1 MKLSRHQLRKLI
13 FEAFE
18 KSVVNEEEVKKVFND
33 FEDAYFINY
42 VETANTS
49 SNLKTLD
56 KLESIIKPYENDK
69 AFLNALGL
77 MWEKDSDFYKK
88 TPEQVASAP
97 NALKVTNAID
107 KLLNTRVVSKQGKTL
122 QDYPALLALYNE
134 NK

>member
-1 MKLSRHQLRKLI
+1 MKLNRRQLRKLI

-18 KSVVNEEEVKKVFND
+18 QSVVNEEEVKKVYND
-33 FEDAYFINY
+33 FKDSYFINY
-42 VETANTS
+42 IETTNTS

-56 KLESIIKPYENDK
+56 KLENIIKPYENDK

-77 MWEKDSDFYKK
+77 MWEKKSDFYEKS
-88 TPEQVASAP
+88 PEQVASAP
-97 NALKVTNAID
+97 NALKVTDAID
-107 KLLNTRVVSKQGKTL
+107 RLLNTRVVLKVGKTL